1 MINVKN
7 LKLEEKLLLME
18 ELLNSME
25 KIDSPS
31 WHEKVLQKRKDF
43 NNKKTYT
50 IEEIKNEFS
59 NKNI

>member
-1 MINVKN
+1 MIDVKN
-7 LKLEEKLLLME
+7 LKLEEKLFLME

-31 WHEKVLQKRKDF
+31 WHKEVLQKRKDF
-43 NNKKTYT
+43 ENKKTYT

-59 NKNI
+59 GKNI